1 MWRHCFSYITIHNP
15 TWPDYIAAFYFL
27 CHWEGEKGFFPVQIP
42 QLHVFTHE
50 ATVLVL
56 PLCYSRYT
64 LRIYEQSYKMT
75 ESKESFV
82 SEVYDVNWKVH
93 ATVGKHI
100 MFCLLSLLNYLDS
113 VKTSVVFKLP
123 LFSTPNAKENKC
135 MWDYLIVVWPVER

>member
-75 ESKESFV
+75 ESKELFI
-82 SEVYDVNWKVH
+82 SEIYNVNWKVH
-93 ATVGKHI
+93 ATGGKHI
-100 MFCLLSLLNYLDS
+100 IFHLSLYSIIWIVSRQVWYSNCLFS
-113 VKTSVVFKLP
+113 PHPMPKKTSVCETI
-123 LFSTPNAKENKC
+123 S
-135 MWDYLIVVWPVER
+135 